1 MGSQLSVG
9 QWLPFC
15 IRGKEVTAVA
25 TKAVEAVL
33 KKENFVD
40 AMIADAR
47 KNADA
52 VIEQSKKTAE
62 DRRNAVLAEAKMK
75 ADSILSNANAESE
88 KIRKKAEE
96 EAQKQRELLLS
107 TKDGFIKNSTEAV
120 KDAVI

>member
-15 IRGKEVTAVA
+15 IHGKEVTAVA

-40 AMIADAR
+40 TMIAEAR

-52 VIEQSKKTAE
+52 MIEESKKTAE

-75 ADSILSNANAESE
+75 ADSILRNANAEAE
-88 KIRKKAEE
+88 RIRKKSEE
-96 EAQKQRELLLS
+96 EAQRQREMLLS
-107 TKDGFIKNSTEAV
+107 TKEGFIKNSVEIV
-120 KDAVI
+120 SGSVI